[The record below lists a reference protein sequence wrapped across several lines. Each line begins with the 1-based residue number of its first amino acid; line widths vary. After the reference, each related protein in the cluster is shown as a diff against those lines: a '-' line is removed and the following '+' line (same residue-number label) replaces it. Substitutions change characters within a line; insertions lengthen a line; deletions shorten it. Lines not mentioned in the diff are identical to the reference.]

1 MDVDVA
7 ATNLQRIGKWLGE
20 ERRNCERLGVR
31 VGSGKRKEKGG
42 GGGRKSS
49 NEDIMKERRRKEIRR
64 KKETKESRLR
74 ENEERKNR
82 EMLSIDRFKAKNFIR
97 I

>member
-1 MDVDVA
+1 M
-7 ATNLQRIGKWLGE
+7 
-20 ERRNCERLGVR
+20 R

-42 GGGRKSS
+42 GRGRKSS

-74 ENEERKNR
+74 ENEKGKNR
-82 EMLSIDRFKAKNFIR
+82 EMLSIGRFKDFSYVRLLLTKNFRKAITDHQ
-97 I
+97 